1 MQELNVKAKTVQVGQ
16 QVLEQRMIEDIRE
29 MDMDALTDLFQYMY
43 PVKVDDVQGMEGEE
57 VIVTVDESQMSG
69 GDLNDIFG

>member
-1 MQELNVKAKTVQVGQ
+1 MQELKVNAKMVQVSQ
-16 QVLEQRMIEDIRE
+16 KVLEQTMIEDIRE
-29 MDMDALTDLFQYMY
+29 MDMDSLTDLFQYMY

-57 VIVTVDESQMSG
+57 VIVKVDENQMSG

>member
-1 MQELNVKAKTVQVGQ
+1 MQDLKVNAKTVQVNQ
-16 QVLEQRMIEDIRE
+16 KVLEQRMIEDIRE
-29 MDMDALTDLFQYMY
+29 MDMDVLTDLFQYMY

>member
-1 MQELNVKAKTVQVGQ
+1 MQELKVNAKMVQVSQ
-16 QVLEQRMIEDIRE
+16 KVLEQRMIEDIRE
-29 MDMDALTDLFQYMY
+29 MDMDSLTDLFQYMY

-57 VIVTVDESQMSG
+57 VIVKVDENQMSG